1 MSPVEIKGWGM
12 GWSLTTGQFHS
23 NTAETLHH
31 ILSSIFSYD
40 RYNGRIFSY
49 DRYNGQEYDISWTM
63 PQCVLCLR
71 LIGLFNCFFLL
82 FSWNFVQDCHGM
94 FMMGKDN
101 DWGRPV
107 SPLIRSVSYSWSPLV
122 LTYPALYLQKKSALA
137 SSPNILELL
146 SHSFFVGGYFVGPQ
160 FTMRKYQEVL
170 SVMLWKYFWVFF
182 FIRWRLQSIRQSSPP
197 LVLFLSASGDL
208 LLLLVTCFS
217 MW

>member
-1 MSPVEIKGWGM
+1 MVCYSILLNMSPVEIKGWGM
-12 GWSLTTGQFHS
+12 GWSLTTGQFDS

-31 ILSSIFSYD
+31 ILSS
-40 RYNGRIFSY
+40 IFSY

-71 LIGLFNCFFLL
+71 LIGLFNCFFFCFHGTL
-82 FSWNFVQDCHGM
+82 FRIV
-94 FMMGKDN
+94 MGCLW
-101 DWGRPV
+101 WGKTTIEADQSLPW
-107 SPLIRSVSYSWSPLV
+107 SGLFLIHSWSPLV

-197 LVLFLSASGDL
+197 LALFLSASGDL